1 MKIVTFKLLSNIN
14 LMPKIKPSNVD
25 EYIEA
30 APLVAREKLREIRSI
45 LRKVAPDA
53 TEMLKWGAPVFFE
66 NRILF
71 SYSAFKTHINFS
83 PTGPAMQPFAKELS
97 EYNTGKD
104 SIHIPYDKP
113 LPGMLIQKIAQYRIK
128 DVRENDA
135 KWMY

>member
-1 MKIVTFKLLSNIN
+1 
-14 LMPKIKPSNVD
+14 MPKIKPSNVD

-45 LRKVAPDA
+45 LRKVAPNA
-53 TEMLKWGAPVFFE
+53 TEMLKWGNPVFFE

-71 SYSAFKTHINFS
+71 SYSAFKTHINFM
-83 PTGPAMQPFAKELS
+83 PTGPAMIPFVKELS
-97 EYNTGKD
+97 EFTTGKD
-104 SIHIPYDKP
+104 TIQIPYDKP
-113 LPGMLIQKIAQYRIK
+113 LPRKLIQKIAQYRIK